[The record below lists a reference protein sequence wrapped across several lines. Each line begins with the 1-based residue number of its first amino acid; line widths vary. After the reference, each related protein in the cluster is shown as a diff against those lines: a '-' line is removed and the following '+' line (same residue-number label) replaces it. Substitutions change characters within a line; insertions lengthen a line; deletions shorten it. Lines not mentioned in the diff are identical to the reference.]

1 MLNADRH
8 SSPIRRIWVQKTST
22 SSTSLQAKSS
32 WFTAWSFRPLSE
44 SRLIFVIVVELS
56 REMVWSSFVTTMEVL
71 AIIGVRQWHFLECAQ
86 TIQSLFFSIHESMS
100 EMFSFCLI
108 WCVLGDIYNSN
119 STFLES
125 FYHFSYVAVLWH
137 MYSFILA
144 NYCIYHLATMKQWW
158 NNSKQIYV

>member
-1 MLNADRH
+1 MQIDIPVPFGAFGFKKHLLPPPLCRQNQADSQHDH
-8 SSPIRRIWVQKTST
+8 SGHSPKVGWFLWLLLSWVVRWCDQVLLRPWKFLL
-22 SSTSLQAKSS
+22 SL
-32 WFTAWSFRPLSE
+32 E
-44 SRLIFVIVVELS
+44 SVNDI
-56 REMVWSSFVTTMEVL
+56 
-71 AIIGVRQWHFLECAQ
+71 LECAQ